1 MEHWQLP
8 GVCGS
13 PTRRSICGSPTDTQ
27 EIQMW
32 QPHQPRSLRH
42 RGPSSHTRY
51 VAYRLNTEIDLAPRK
66 GSDSEV
72 RRKLDSA
79 VYVMPGAKVLDDS
92 TITLS
97 DVIAS
102 DNRRQHPGSQRQ
114 SQTVNQTTPGPHC
127 LQNRTRPTRQP
138 SLRLLTVRDGATSNI
153 HIQRGH
159 TSCSIILITSHSIN

>member
-72 RRKLDSA
+72 RRKIDSA
-79 VYVMPGAKVLDDS
+79 VYVMPSAKVPDHS

-97 DVIAS
+97 DVTS
-102 DNRRQHPGSQRQ
+102 CDNHCQHPGYQRQ
-114 SQTVNQTTPGPHC
+114 LHSVNQ
-127 LQNRTRPTRQP
+127 
-138 SLRLLTVRDGATSNI
+138 
-153 HIQRGH
+153 
-159 TSCSIILITSHSIN
+159 

>member
-72 RRKLDSA
+72 RKKIDSA
-79 VYVMPGAKVLDDS
+79 VYVMPSAKVFDDS
-92 TITLS
+92 PPVVKETPPAPHRAT
-97 DVIAS
+97 AS
-102 DNRRQHPGSQRQ
+102 HN
-114 SQTVNQTTPGPHC
+114 
-127 LQNRTRPTRQP
+127 TR
-138 SLRLLTVRDGATSNI
+138 I
-153 HIQRGH
+153 
-159 TSCSIILITSHSIN
+159 SHLA

>member
-1 MEHWQLP
+1 MKHWQLP

-13 PTRRSICGSPTDTQ
+13 PTRRTVCGNPTETSGTFRCGSPTSPGRQ
-27 EIQMW
+27 
-32 QPHQPRSLRH
+32 RH
-42 RGPSSHTRY
+42 RGPPSHTRY

-66 GSDSEV
+66 GSVSEV
-72 RRKLDSA
+72 RRKIDSA

-102 DNRRQHPGSQRQ
+102 DNRRQHPGSRRQ
-114 SQTVNQTTPGPHC
+114 LQTVNQTTLGPHC
-127 LQNRTRPTRQP
+127 LRKRTRPTRQS

-159 TSCSIILITSHSIN
+159 ISC